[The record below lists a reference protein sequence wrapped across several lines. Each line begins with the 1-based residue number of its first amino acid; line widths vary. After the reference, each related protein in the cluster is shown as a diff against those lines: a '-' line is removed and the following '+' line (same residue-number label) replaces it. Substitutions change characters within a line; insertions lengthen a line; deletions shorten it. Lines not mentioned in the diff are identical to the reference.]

1 LSDVEKMISL
11 AVSLLTLLVVV
22 RLLAAVFGGGS
33 RTAWASQA
41 EGSNQQAADP
51 EVDQDEEP
59 GSPGRWNSSLE
70 RNRYY
75 RARGHDANGME

>member
-1 LSDVEKMISL
+1 MEKMISL

-22 RLLAAVFGGGS
+22 RFLAAVFGGGS
-33 RTAWASQA
+33 RSAGASQA
-41 EGSNQQAADP
+41 AGSNQQVADP
-51 EVDQDEEP
+51 EVDQDEES

-75 RARGHDANGME
+75 RARGHNVNGME